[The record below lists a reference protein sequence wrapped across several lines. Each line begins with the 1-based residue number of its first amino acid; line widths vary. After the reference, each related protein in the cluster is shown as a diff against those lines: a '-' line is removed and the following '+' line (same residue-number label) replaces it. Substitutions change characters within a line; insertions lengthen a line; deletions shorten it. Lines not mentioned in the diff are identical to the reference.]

1 MRRSARR
8 DHRAMVTRRVRGAKA
23 PARSGRDRGDRVYW
37 FPDDAN
43 PQDVT
48 ALRSGDGM
56 PSMAGGVAIHAVAI
70 PWCCSPRGRRHSPDC
85 ERAEVPGREPTLSV
99 TSLRRRGPA
108 DATGGGTELVYV
120 KGRSEPSTT
129 LEAPKTRGVVVPP
142 DDEETSTSLVLL
154 SPVIPRLPVQCI
166 QNPSSSPLSTHAL
179 RDMGTTR
186 ADTGSLRR

>member
-1 MRRSARR
+1 MCGLVPDRPPSRCSTLGEPPNGGCVPVRRSARR

-37 FPDDAN
+37 FPNDAN

-56 PSMAGGVAIHAVAI
+56 LSMAGGVAIYAVAS

-108 DATGGGTELVYV
+108 DATGGGTELVHV

-129 LEAPKTRGVVVPP
+129 LEAPKTRGWSSRLTMKRPA
-142 DDEETSTSLVLL
+142 
-154 SPVIPRLPVQCI
+154 PRSFCSRP
-166 QNPSSSPLSTHAL
+166 
-179 RDMGTTR
+179 
-186 ADTGSLRR
+186 